1 MRPTPEIA
9 LALITVLEM
18 VRHVVD
24 AAHGAGLVGQPQFA
38 ILMRLARLKLSLGV
52 GRIELISMM
61 RWIISVVRAVAP
73 AITLPSSAYAGVKK
87 MRITKRALSNSNFK
101 RNVLACVL
109 CTALL
114 SACATHGRPETYAE
128 PFGFFSGIWHGL
140 IAGITITI
148 NIISWFLHLFGVEFL
163 RDVQI
168 IGRPNTGFG
177 YYVGFIIGFFSCS
190 GSARR

>member
-1 MRPTPEIA
+1 M
-9 LALITVLEM
+9 L
-18 VRHVVD
+18 
-24 AAHGAGLVGQPQFA
+24 
-38 ILMRLARLKLSLGV
+38 
-52 GRIELISMM
+52 
-61 RWIISVVRAVAP
+61 RWIISSITAETL
-73 AITLPSSAYAGVKK
+73 AIAIPSLADAGVKK
-87 MRITKRALSNSNFK
+87 MRSIISALSNSNFK

-140 IAGITITI
+140 IAGITITV
-148 NIISWFLHLFGVEFL
+148 NIISWFLHLFGVDFL

-177 YYVGFIIGFFSCS
+177 YYVGFIMGFFSFSS
-190 GSARR
+190 GASR

>member
-1 MRPTPEIA
+1 MKFYLLVIVSWDSVMQ
-9 LALITVLEM
+9 LIQKM
-18 VRHVVD
+18 WWGRSS
-24 AAHGAGLVGQPQFA
+24 
-38 ILMRLARLKLSLGV
+38 RLTFLLGV
-52 GRIELISMM
+52 AIYVARI
-61 RWIISVVRAVAP
+61 
-73 AITLPSSAYAGVKK
+73 SANAGVEK
-87 MRITKRALSNSNFK
+87 MRSINRAFSSSNFK
-101 RNVLACVL
+101 RSVLACVL

-140 IAGITITI
+140 ISGITITV

-177 YYVGFIIGFFSCS
+177 YYVGFILGFFIYPS
-190 GSARR
+190 SASR

>member
-1 MRPTPEIA
+1 MVHRAAGAVHGAA
-9 LALITVLEM
+9 LA
-18 VRHVVD
+18 
-24 AAHGAGLVGQPQFA
+24 AQPQFA
-38 ILMRLARLKLSLGV
+38 ILTRVARRKSSLGA

-61 RWIISVVRAVAP
+61 KRIISSVTSVPLATAS
-73 AITLPSSAYAGVKK
+73 PSLAYAGAKK
-87 MRITKRALSNSNFK
+87 MRSINRALSTSNFK

-148 NIISWFLHLFGVEFL
+148 NVISWFLHLFGVELL

-177 YYVGFIIGFFSCS
+177 YYVGFILGFFIYPS
-190 GSARR
+190 SASR